1 MYQHFSSFENDC
13 VFFYISY
20 LFSVFGFAYAIHKHL
35 CIDCPF
41 DIMIY
46 YGFQTICIYGI
57 QYMYLQLSRNKCDDR
72 NVKEEKKDKEKDT
85 VHETKRCRKV
95 CVSVAEKKN
104 DDDKKHSST

>member
-1 MYQHFSSFENDC
+1 M
-13 VFFYISY
+13 
-20 LFSVFGFAYAIHKHL
+20 
-35 CIDCPF
+35 
-41 DIMIY
+41 
-46 YGFQTICIYGI
+46 
-57 QYMYLQLSRNKCDDR
+57 QLSRNKCDDR